1 MEKLTVYT
9 VEETAKIL
17 KISINELRKL
27 MNLKQITFFE
37 VGEDSSKR
45 KVKRFREN
53 DINNYIHRNLV
64 KNIKDTRERDDYNE

>member
-1 MEKLTVYT
+1 
-9 VEETAKIL
+9 
-17 KISINELRKL
+17 